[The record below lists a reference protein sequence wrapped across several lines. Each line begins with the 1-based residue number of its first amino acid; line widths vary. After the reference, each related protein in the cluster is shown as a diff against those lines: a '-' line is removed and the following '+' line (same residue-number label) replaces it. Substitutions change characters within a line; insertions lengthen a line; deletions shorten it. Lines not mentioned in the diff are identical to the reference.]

1 MDDDARDQIVGE
13 HQLRLVTADDRRQ
26 FSRRVLRRARADIL
40 LDSIVRATDGS
51 HSFRSWPEGTMA
63 MEYHPRASAP
73 TAGDPFLATFG
84 RSKRGSICVC
94 ETRSEVT
101 ISQTLHLLVGDT
113 MQRNV
118 EKGTVVPALIKERK
132 TPEEIIEELYI
143 RALTRKPKPEE
154 LKSLLA
160 LIPAGEKADEA
171 FFRDVFSSLLNSSE
185 FMFNH

>member
-1 MDDDARDQIVGE
+1 
-13 HQLRLVTADDRRQ
+13 
-26 FSRRVLRRARADIL
+26 LRRTRADIL
-40 LDSIVRATDGS
+40 LDLIITATNGT

-94 ETRSEVT
+94 ETRNEVT

-118 EKGTVVPALIKERK
+118 EKGTVIPALIKAKK

-143 RALTRKPKPEE
+143 RALTRKPKPAEQAA
-154 LKSLLA
+154 LLA
-160 LIPAGEKADEA
+160 LIPAGETPDEA
-171 FFRDVFSSLLNSSE
+171 FYKDVFSSLLNSSE